1 VHTVM
6 STVHVKGE
14 GKGFLYGDLICT

>member
-1 VHTVM
+1 M